1 MRYLT
6 DFLFYFLICSGT
18 EYLGPGK
25 SHLAYLPLAHIMELT
40 VEIGTLWC
48 GGHVGYGSPGTVL
61 ATSLKMKQT
70 KPPQV
75 RSKRN
80 KRETNA
86 PPERMLK
93 RTTRTEIQPPTE
105 LE

>member
-1 MRYLT
+1 M
-6 DFLFYFLICSGT
+6 
-18 EYLGPGK
+18 
-25 SHLAYLPLAHIMELT
+25 
-40 VEIGTLWC
+40 
-48 GGHVGYGSPGTVL
+48 GYGSPGTVL
-61 ATSLKMKQT
+61 AASLKIKKT

-75 RSKRN
+75 QSKRN
-80 KRETNA
+80 KRETNT